1 MHVLHRPHLLHAV
14 AITAACAALA
24 IVLTL
29 LLAGTLNDLTSTSAS
44 GSPTPNAEPRPLD
57 LDRCG
62 MESEPVHEPLRSP
75 AASHGRQAPSQTR
88 RCRRRSLVMTG
99 GGQVDPYA
107 ELDVSRDASS
117 EEIRRAYRQVARRHH
132 PDVNQDPG
140 GAERFAAA
148 ARAYE
153 ILSDPVARAR
163 YDNRLHR
170 PVPIRRSSRP
180 RPAVGRR
187 AVLELTDRGP
197 LTSRTSLS
205 HSPTPTVAA
214 S

>member
-1 MHVLHRPHLLHAV
+1 
-14 AITAACAALA
+14 
-24 IVLTL
+24 
-29 LLAGTLNDLTSTSAS
+29 
-44 GSPTPNAEPRPLD
+44 
-57 LDRCG
+57 
-62 MESEPVHEPLRSP
+62 
-75 AASHGRQAPSQTR
+75 
-88 RCRRRSLVMTG
+88 MTG

-132 PDVNQDPG
+132 PDVNQHPG

-153 ILSDPVARAR
+153 ILSDPAGRAR
-163 YDNRLHR
+163 YDNRFPR

-187 AVLELTDRGP
+187 AVLELTDREAAHLTHFP
-197 LTSRTSLS
+197 LTLTDAHGGRIVVPAGTGDGDQLMLRDRGELIVLRVRV
-205 HSPTPTVAA
+205 HERLDSP
-214 S
+214 